1 MWCVNTSK
9 TGADPGQKA
18 HSTMTSVAAVCKH
31 KTRLTFMQGRLHLK
45 SSVWSFSVLDDLQME
60 FTFLVLTFSL
70 RLTVNRSRLSSS
82 GFKQGGENFPKI
94 LQRKHT
100 EKMLL

>member
-1 MWCVNTSK
+1 
-9 TGADPGQKA
+9 
-18 HSTMTSVAAVCKH
+18 
-31 KTRLTFMQGRLHLK
+31 MQGRLHLK

-60 FTFLVLTFSL
+60 FTSLVLTFSL

-82 GFKQGGENFPKI
+82 GFKQDGENFPKI